1 VRCGSNICFVVLV
14 GLFLVLV
21 LVLVLIGQ
29 NTVLFEEFVQFHH
42 APPVG
47 RQHIACFITGRF
59 AIYLTFDRAGSN
71 L

>member
-14 GLFLVLV
+14 GLVLV
-21 LVLVLIGQ
+21 LVLVLISQ

-42 APPVG
+42 ASPAVG